1 MVGGRPA
8 ALLMLPVHLGPGHVP
23 RCLQPRAASVRS
35 DHILPDP
42 QQKGKKVHGGQGP
55 TMPDSPGR
63 GLLTPGDTRGPGLR
77 RASPRGWDTAFPRAS
92 VCGLLARG
100 RHFHTFSPDLQE
112 KEAVWAGAPW
122 HWGRLTP
129 RRSAVYREVVGTW
142 RHEGSWGLK
151 EGHTLTC
158 LGAPEH
164 S

>member
-92 VCGLLARG
+92 VCGLLAREIME
-100 RHFHTFSPDLQE
+100 HEAQVNE
-112 KEAVWAGAPW
+112 KM
-122 HWGRLTP
+122 P
-129 RRSAVYREVVGTW
+129 RR
-142 RHEGSWGLK
+142 LFI
-151 EGHTLTC
+151 TC
-158 LGAPEH
+158 FCHAGPEPYLLPT
-164 S
+164 